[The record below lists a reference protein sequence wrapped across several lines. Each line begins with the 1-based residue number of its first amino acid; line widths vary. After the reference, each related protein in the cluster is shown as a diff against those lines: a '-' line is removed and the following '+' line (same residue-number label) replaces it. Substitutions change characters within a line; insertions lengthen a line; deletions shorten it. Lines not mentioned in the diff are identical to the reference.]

1 MEETEA
7 IEILGALAQETR
19 LRMVRYLVNR
29 GEEGASAGEIGNAV
43 TAASSRASFHL
54 SVLEKAGAITSMR
67 RSRNR
72 IYRVDLD
79 RLGGLLSYLLNDCC
93 SAHPRI
99 QACCLGEDC
108 CR

>member
-7 IEILGALAQETR
+7 IEILGALAQATR

-43 TAASSRASFHL
+43 AAVSSRASFHL
-54 SVLEKAGAITSMR
+54 SVLEKSGAITSRR

-72 IYRVDLD
+72 IYRIDPD

-99 QACCLGEDC
+99 RACCLDEDC